1 MSIMKKGTNLA
12 LPPHPSP
19 QKKKKKKKRERV
31 REGKKTTK
39 FLIYHFKIVNY
50 DFYLQNHVIQ
60 RVDFMILS
68 PIYHLLNFFF
78 KKIDIHKLINHN

>member
-1 MSIMKKGTNLA
+1 MKKGTNLA
-12 LPPHPSP
+12 LPPHPSL
-19 QKKKKKKKRERV
+19 QKKKEEEERERV

-39 FLIYHFKIVNY
+39 FLIYHFKNFNY

-68 PIYHLLNFFF
+68 PIYHLLIFFF
-78 KKIDIHKLINHN
+78 KKIDIHKLINYN